1 MNNVDFVMSPSL
13 QLTDLSNCIF
23 SHYSQL
29 YFINCN
35 YSIVH
40 FLHHC
45 LYHFLMTLKCA
56 GS

>member
-13 QLTDLSNCIF
+13 QLIDLSNCIF
-23 SHYSQL
+23 YIIVN
-29 YFINCN
+29 YINCN